1 MDFELVNVQAK
12 FELFY
17 FQDINYENK
26 NILVTFRSNEVSYDQ
41 SFAIEFLD

>member
-26 NILVTFRSNEVSYDQ
+26 NIILVTFSSNEVSYDQ
-41 SFAIEFLD
+41 F